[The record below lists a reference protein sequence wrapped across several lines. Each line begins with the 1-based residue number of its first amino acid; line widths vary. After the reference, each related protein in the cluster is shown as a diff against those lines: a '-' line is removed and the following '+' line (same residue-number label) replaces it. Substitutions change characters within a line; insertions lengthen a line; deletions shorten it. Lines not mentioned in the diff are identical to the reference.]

1 MTIVNEQFIIGNI
14 THEQHKTYFYT
25 PPADKQ
31 PEQPMSQQLPVEA
44 VNPAAAATS
53 SMTAGPSTAII
64 PGLTEQQTLMLH
76 EFSAQSR
83 LNHEWSK

>member
-31 PEQPMSQQLPVEA
+31 SEQPMSQQVLVEA
-44 VNPAAAATS
+44 VNPAAATS
-53 SMTAGPSTAII
+53 SMAAGPSAAII
-64 PGLTEQQTLMLH
+64 PGLTEQQTLMLQ